1 MSNPTPPNSIAE
13 RVRALGLALP
23 EPRRPAANYVS
34 ASRAGNLLFVS
45 GQIPVEDGRPA
56 FLGRLGEAVSDEE
69 GERAARLC
77 ALGVLAQLGEA
88 VGDDATRVRRVARL
102 GVFVGAAPGFDR
114 ISEVANGASDL
125 IVAVFGESG
134 RHARTAVGVAALPK
148 GVAVEVDAIM
158 ELAD

>member
-1 MSNPTPPNSIAE
+1 MPPATPNSIAE

-34 ASRAGNLLFVS
+34 ASRAGGLLFVS

-56 FLGRLGEAVSDEE
+56 FLGRLGETVSDEE

-77 ALGVLAQLGEA
+77 ALGVLAQLAEA

-102 GVFVGAAPGFDR
+102 GVFIGAAPGFDR
-114 ISEVANGASDL
+114 LSEVANGASDL
-125 IVAVFGESG
+125 VVAVFGEAG

-148 GVAVEVDAIM
+148 GVAVEVDAII